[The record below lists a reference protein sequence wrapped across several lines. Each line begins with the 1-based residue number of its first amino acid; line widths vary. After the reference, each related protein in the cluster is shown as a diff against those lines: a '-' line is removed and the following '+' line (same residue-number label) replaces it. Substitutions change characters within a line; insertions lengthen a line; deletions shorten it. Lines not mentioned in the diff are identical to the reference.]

1 METLANLVRMAH
13 LDLKASEDVTGKMAD
28 LDVKEKLEN
37 LVPEVPLGLKV
48 QQENQV
54 IQEIQDHKDLLVSLA
69 HLVNQVYRV

>member
-13 LDLKASEDVTGKMAD
+13 LDLKANEDVTGKMAD

-48 QQENQV
+48 QQANQV